1 MKTAAALLLLGLVAL
16 VAGIGQL
23 SWWAPADQ
31 VTATVP
37 AGTPASPLTVIDAKL
52 KDLRGGEATLTVH
65 GNGNYVLAAARP
77 DDMAAW
83 VGKAAH
89 TTIDGASD
97 DGKVLKATHTDGEA
111 TSPNPAGADLFA
123 TAQNANGTLEYH
135 WDLPDSGDW
144 QLLLAS
150 DGKAPAPQDVT
161 ITWPSHASMPW
172 AVPLI
177 VIGALLILAAAALV
191 FLGRLR
197 GGSSRPGGKGPGAG
211 GPDAGKPDAGGPDAE
226 GRDRRP
232 APAGDVSGPATTA
245 IPPVP
250 GQAPGTAPGKAE
262 RAADR
267 GGVSA
272 ASRGARRAPAARASA
287 ALAVVLGV
295 GGLAA
300 VPAQAATAPAPSP
313 AESGTRV
320 VVEDQLTRILDQT
333 ANAVQ
338 AGDDAKDAGKLG
350 ARVDGSALLAR
361 QQNYKVRAAVSSA
374 PAIAP
379 VRSSKL
385 LTTVVTTQRSWPRTI
400 VAVTQGQGNTTPQ
413 LLTLR
418 QASARENYKLIEAAP
433 LLPGATF
440 PGTPKSGAEQ
450 IALDD
455 KAGLAVS
462 PKDAIAGVADR
473 LSNANSAWKGRIPDN
488 AYIKD
493 TFGYQSD
500 IAKAAD
506 ATFTF
511 KHTPVGNEATA
522 FRAADGG
529 AIVIAPL
536 DFTVEGT
543 PKASGDKVTLQDD
556 AAALAGGK
564 EATKKATLTF
574 RESVMLYL
582 PKDGGPQQVTLI
594 GATRNLSGAS
604 VS

>member
-1 MKTAAALLLLGLVAL
+1 LKTAAALLLLGLVAL

-23 SWWAPADQ
+23 SWWAPAEQ
-31 VTATVP
+31 VTATIP
-37 AGTPASPLTVIDAKL
+37 AGTPASPLTVIDGKL
-52 KDLRGGEATLTVH
+52 KDLRGGEATLTIH
-65 GNGNYVLAAARP
+65 GDGNYVLAAARP

-97 DGKVLKATHTDGEA
+97 DGKTLTATHSDGEP

-177 VIGALLILAAAALV
+177 VFGAVLILAAAAIVL
-191 FLGRLR
+191 LGVLRR
-197 GGSSRPGGKGPGAG
+197 GGPSGGAGAG
-211 GPDAGKPDAGGPDAE
+211 GRERRRAPQGGPSAPTTTIPE
-226 GRDRRP
+226 APRR
-232 APAGDVSGPATTA
+232 
-245 IPPVP
+245 
-250 GQAPGTAPGKAE
+250 APGTAE
-262 RAADR
+262 R
-267 GGVSA
+267 SA
-272 ASRGARRAPAARASA
+272 APRAGAPAPRRSPAVRASA
-287 ALAVVLGV
+287 AVAVVLGL

-300 VPAQAATAPAPSP
+300 GPADAATAPSPSP
-313 AESGTRV
+313 SASPGEPAKTRV
-320 VVEDQLTRILDQT
+320 LLEDQLSRILDQT

-338 AGDDAKDAGKLG
+338 AGDDAKDAGKLA

-361 QQNYKVRAAVSSA
+361 KQNYKVRAAVSSA

-379 VRSSKL
+379 VRASKV
-385 LTTVVTTQRSWPRTI
+385 LTSVVTTQRSWPRSVV
-400 VAVTQGQGNTTPQ
+400 VATQGDGNSTPQ

-418 QASARENYKLIEAAP
+418 QASARENYKLIEATP

-440 PGTPKSGAEQ
+440 PATPRSGAEQ

-455 KAGLAVS
+455 KAGLAAS
-462 PKDAIAGVADR
+462 PKDAIGGVADR
-473 LSNANSAWKGRIPDN
+473 LSNANSAWKDRIPDN

-500 IAKAAD
+500 IAKAEN

-511 KHTPVGNEATA
+511 KHAPASDEAAA

-529 AIVIAPL
+529 AVVIAPL

-543 PKASGDKVTLQDD
+543 PKAEGDKVTLQDD

-564 EATKKATLTF
+564 EATTKATLTF
-574 RESVMLYL
+574 RESVVIYV
-582 PKDGGPQQVTLI
+582 PKDGGPQQVTLVA
-594 GATRNLSGAS
+594 ATRNLSGAS
-604 VS
+604 VG

>member
-1 MKTAAALLLLGLVAL
+1 MRLKTVAALLLLGLVAL

-23 SWWAPADQ
+23 SWWAPDEQ

-37 AGTPASPLTVIDAKL
+37 ADTPATPLTVIDAKL

-65 GNGNYVLAAARP
+65 GDGNYVLAAARP

-89 TTIDGASD
+89 TTIDGASE
-97 DGKVLKATHTDGEA
+97 DGKVLKATHTDGEP

-123 TAQNANGTLEYH
+123 SSQNANGTLEYH
-135 WDLPDSGDW
+135 WNLPDSGDW

-177 VIGALLILAAAALV
+177 VLGVLLILAAAALV
-191 FLGRLR
+191 LLGVLR
-197 GGSSRPGGKGPGAG
+197 GGGRPGGPWG
-211 GPDAGKPDAGGPDAE
+211 GGWLRRRTPAE
-226 GRDRRP
+226 GES
-232 APAGDVSGPATTA
+232 APATAA
-245 IPPVP
+245 IPETPRK
-250 GQAPGTAPGKAE
+250 APGTAE
-262 RAADR
+262 RTAAPLT
-267 GGVSA
+267 
-272 ASRGARRAPAARASA
+272 ARRSPAARTAA
-287 ALAVVLGV
+287 ALALLLGA

-300 VPAQAATAPAPSP
+300 APAQAATAPPTPSD
-313 AESGTRV
+313 STQIRV
-320 VVEDQLTRILDQT
+320 VLEDQLSRILDQT

-338 AGDDAKDAGKLG
+338 AGDDAKDAGKLS

-379 VRSSKL
+379 VRASKL
-385 LTTVVTTQRSWPRTI
+385 LTSVVTTQRSWPRTI
-400 VAVTQGQGNTTPQ
+400 VAVTQGNGNTTPQ

-440 PGTPKSGAEQ
+440 PATPKSGAEQ
-450 IALDD
+450 IGLDD
-455 KAGLAVS
+455 KTGLSVS

-473 LSNANSAWKGRIPDN
+473 LSNPDSAWKDRIPDN

-493 TFGYQSD
+493 TFGYQAD
-500 IAKAAD
+500 IAKAEN

-511 KHTPVGNEATA
+511 KHAPVGDEAAA

-529 AIVIAPL
+529 AVVVAPL

-564 EATKKATLTF
+564 EASTKATLTF
-574 RESVMLYL
+574 RESVMVYI
-582 PKDGGPQQVTLI
+582 PKEGGPQQVTLI

>member
-23 SWWAPADQ
+23 TWWAPADQ

-65 GNGNYVLAAARP
+65 GNGNFVLAAARP

-123 TAQNANGTLEYH
+123 TTQNANGTLDYH

-161 ITWPSHASMPW
+161 ITWPSHATMPW

-191 FLGRLR
+191 LLPRLR
-197 GGSSRPGGKGPGAG
+197 GGPRRPGPGAG
-211 GPDAGKPDAGGPDAE
+211 GPDAEGG
-226 GRDRRP
+226 DRRR
-232 APAGDVSGPATTA
+232 APADGGPATTA

-250 GQAPGTAPGKAE
+250 GQAPGAAPGAAPGTAPGTAQRTAASAARRRP
-262 RAADR
+262 RAAR
-267 GGVSA
+267 T
-272 ASRGARRAPAARASA
+272 SA
-287 ALAVVLGV
+287 ALAALLGL

-313 AESGTRV
+313 AEAGTRV

-385 LTTVVTTQRSWPRTI
+385 LTTVVTTQRSWPRTVI
-400 VAVTQGQGNTTPQ
+400 AVTQGQGNTTPQ

-450 IALDD
+450 LSLDD

-462 PKDAIAGVADR
+462 PKDAIAGIADR

-493 TFGYQSD
+493 TFGYQAD

-511 KHTPVGNEATA
+511 KHTPVGNEAAA

>member
-1 MKTAAALLLLGLVAL
+1 MRLKTAAALLLLGLVAL

-23 SWWAPADQ
+23 TWWAPADQ

-37 AGTPASPLTVIDAKL
+37 AGTPATPLTVIDAKL

-123 TAQNANGTLEYH
+123 TSQNANGTLQYH

-144 QLLLAS
+144 QLLLAT

-161 ITWPSHASMPW
+161 ITWPSHATMPW

-177 VIGALLILAAAALV
+177 VIGALLILAAAALM
-191 FLGRLR
+191 LLRRLR
-197 GGSSRPGGKGPGAG
+197 GGPGAPRIG
-211 GPDAGKPDAGGPDAE
+211 GPDAGGPGTDGE
-226 GRDRRP
+226 DRRR
-232 APAGDVSGPATTA
+232 APEAGASGPATAA

-250 GQAPGTAPGKAE
+250 GQAPGTAERTADR
-262 RAADR
+262 RAASLPA
-267 GGVSA
+267 V
-272 ASRGARRAPAARASA
+272 RRTPAARVA
-287 ALAVVLGV
+287 AVLSVLLGV

-440 PGTPKSGAEQ
+440 PGTPKSGTDQ

-455 KAGLAVS
+455 KAGLTVS

-511 KHTPVGNEATA
+511 KHTPVGNEAAA

-529 AIVIAPL
+529 AIVVAPL

-564 EATKKATLTF
+564 EASTKATLTF
-574 RESVMLYL
+574 RESVMLYI

>member
-1 MKTAAALLLLGLVAL
+1 M
-16 VAGIGQL
+16 
-23 SWWAPADQ
+23 
-31 VTATVP
+31 
-37 AGTPASPLTVIDAKL
+37 
-52 KDLRGGEATLTVH
+52 
-65 GNGNYVLAAARP
+65 
-77 DDMAAW
+77 
-83 VGKAAH
+83 
-89 TTIDGASD
+89 
-97 DGKVLKATHTDGEA
+97 
-111 TSPNPAGADLFA
+111 
-123 TAQNANGTLEYH
+123 
-135 WDLPDSGDW
+135 
-144 QLLLAS
+144 
-150 DGKAPAPQDVT
+150 
-161 ITWPSHASMPW
+161 
-172 AVPLI
+172 
-177 VIGALLILAAAALV
+177 
-191 FLGRLR
+191 
-197 GGSSRPGGKGPGAG
+197 
-211 GPDAGKPDAGGPDAE
+211 
-226 GRDRRP
+226 
-232 APAGDVSGPATTA
+232 
-245 IPPVP
+245 P
-250 GQAPGTAPGKAE
+250 GQAPGTAERTADR
-262 RAADR
+262 RAASLPA
-267 GGVSA
+267 G
-272 ASRGARRAPAARASA
+272 RRTPAARVA
-287 ALAVVLGV
+287 AVLSVLLGV

-300 VPAQAATAPAPSP
+300 VPAQAATATAPAPSP

-440 PGTPKSGAEQ
+440 PGTPKSGADQ

-455 KAGLAVS
+455 KAGLTVS

-511 KHTPVGNEATA
+511 KHTPVGSEAAA

-529 AIVIAPL
+529 AIVVAPL

-564 EATKKATLTF
+564 EASTKATLTF
-574 RESVMLYL
+574 RESVMLYI